1 MVSLSFSFHQTR
13 LDALMMTLS
22 VGYLLP
28 WPRAGGRGQGRPQE
42 SPGAGVRGQ
51 GIPEESPGAGGR
63 GEGRPQE
70 SPGARRIAAGSRR
83 GDEEREGEVG
93 AELVGRWVE

>member
-42 SPGAGVRGQ
+42 SPGA
-51 GIPEESPGAGGR
+51 EGR
-63 GEGRPQE
+63 EQGRPQE

-83 GDEEREGEVG
+83 GEEEREGEVG

>member
-1 MVSLSFSFHQTR
+1 MSFSTLSSEHQTR

-28 WPRAGGRGQGRPQE
+28 WPGAGGRGQ
-42 SPGAGVRGQ
+42 
-51 GIPEESPGAGGR
+51 
-63 GEGRPQE
+63 GRPQE
-70 SPGARRIAAGSRR
+70 SPGARRIAAGSRS
-83 GDEEREGEVG
+83 GEEEREGEVG